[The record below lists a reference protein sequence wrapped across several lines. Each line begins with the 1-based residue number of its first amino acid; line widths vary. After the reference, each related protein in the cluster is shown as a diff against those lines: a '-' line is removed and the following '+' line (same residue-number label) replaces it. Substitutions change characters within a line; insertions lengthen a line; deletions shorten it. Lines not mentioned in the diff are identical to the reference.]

1 MINNVVLVGRLTRDV
16 DVRYTQSSVA
26 VGSFSIAVERNFK
39 NAQGERETDFINCV
53 IWRKAAENFA
63 RFTRKGSLVGVEG
76 SIQTRN
82 YENNQG
88 QRVYVTEILVDN
100 FSLLEPKSVTESR
113 PTSDNN
119 SGFGGFNN
127 NNANN
132 NSYNNQNADPFGGNS
147 FNQNSSSF
155 NNGNDNPFPSANDG
169 SGSINVTDDDL
180 PF

>member
-16 DVRYTQSSVA
+16 DMRYTQSAVA

-39 NAQGERETDFINCV
+39 NANGERETDFINCV

-76 SIQTRN
+76 SVQTRN

-88 QRVYVTEILVDN
+88 QRVYVTEILVEN
-100 FSLLEPKSVTESR
+100 FSLLEPKSTTESR
-113 PTSDNN
+113 PTSENGANTNYYQNNENNIGFNGGQQQSSVNTNDPFQNN
-119 SGFGGFNN
+119 SQGNL
-127 NNANN
+127 NANT
-132 NSYNNQNADPFGGNS
+132 
-147 FNQNSSSF
+147 
-155 NNGNDNPFPSANDG
+155 NG
-169 SGSINVTDDDL
+169 GSINVTDDDL

>member
-1 MINNVVLVGRLTRDV
+1 
-16 DVRYTQSSVA
+16 
-26 VGSFSIAVERNFK
+26 RNFK

-100 FSLLEPKSVTESR
+100 FSLLESKSVTESR
-113 PTSDNN
+113 PASDNN
-119 SGFGGFNN
+119 
-127 NNANN
+127 N
-132 NSYNNQNADPFGGNS
+132 NS
-147 FNQNSSSF
+147 
-155 NNGNDNPFPSANDG
+155 
-169 SGSINVTDDDL
+169 
-180 PF
+180 